1 MIQQLRAAGVVLSLL
16 GMTVAQGAVP
26 AKNAF
31 LVLVDGLRW
40 QEVFGGAD
48 RELLTKEVVGEKEL
62 PGLEKKWWRES
73 ADERRELLMPFLW
86 STVAK
91 KGQIFGNQNKGS
103 VARVTNGL
111 NFSYPGYS
119 EMTVGYSDPR
129 INSNDKKPN
138 PNVTVFE
145 WLHKKPEFAGQVA
158 AFGVWDVVPFIV
170 NRERAGFPVNAC
182 TEPLEIDPMP
192 KELLLLNTLKTEIPQ
207 RWPGAVHDA
216 LEFRTMMLYVREKKP
231 RVVWFTFGETDEF
244 GHDVKYGEYLA
255 AAQRTD
261 AFLRE
266 LWATLE
272 SQPEYAGK
280 TTLIVCADHG
290 RGNPPKEWSSHGRD
304 IKGSEGIWIAMLG
317 PTTAPLGERTNHEP
331 VWQAQVAATLAAALG
346 EDFTTA
352 HQKVRPPLK

>member
-1 MIQQLRAAGVVLSLL
+1 MKHFLVAVAFAGTLF
-16 GMTVAQGAVP
+16 AQDQKPG
-26 AKNAF
+26 KNAF

-62 PGLEKKWWRES
+62 PALEKRWWRETPE
-73 ADERRELLMPFLW
+73 ERRQVLMPFLW

-91 KGQIFGNQNKGS
+91 EGQLYGNQGKSS

-119 EMTVGYSDPR
+119 EMTVGHSDPR

-145 WLHKKPEFAGQVA
+145 WLHGRPGFAGKVA
-158 AFGVWDVVPFIV
+158 AFGVWDVVPSIL
-170 NRERAGFPVNAC
+170 NRERAGFPINAC
-182 TEPLEIDPMP
+182 TEPFVMDPMP
-192 KELLLLNTLKTEIPQ
+192 AELTLLNALKAEIPL
-207 RWPGAVHDA
+207 RWNGAVHDA
-216 LEFRTMMLYVREKKP
+216 LEFRTMMVYVREKKP

-244 GHDVKYGEYLA
+244 GHEAKYGEYLA

-266 LWATLE
+266 LWTTL
-272 SQPEYAGK
+272 QAMPEYAGS
-280 TTLIVCADHG
+280 TTLLVCADHG

-317 PTTAPLGERTNHEP
+317 PNTAPLGERKDHAP
-331 VWQAQVAATLAAALG
+331 VWQAQVAATLADSLG
-346 EDFTTA
+346 EDFA
-352 HQKVRPPLK
+352 AANPKVKPALGK